1 MVGVGIPSR
10 IEITVMIRCHGNGF
24 RRDYLCRKYSI
35 QLGEWNALRTGKL
48 DLLTDIYALE
58 AHSPVDTFS

>member
-1 MVGVGIPSR
+1 MVGVGVPSR
-10 IEITVMIRCHGNGF
+10 IEITVMIVVMVMASGEII
-24 RRDYLCRKYSI
+24 SAES